1 MSKLNKL
8 IDYLNSS
15 GFITEAQYLSSYI
28 TKEAKKKMD
37 SVGEEDEDINNDGKK
52 DKQDK
57 YLLNRRKTIQK
68 KVKTKASKGG

>member
-15 GFITEAQYLSSYI
+15 GFIAEAQYLSSYI

-37 SVGEEDEDINNDGKK
+37 SVGKEDEDINNDGKK

-57 YLLNRRKTIQK
+57 YLLNRRKIIQK

>member
-1 MSKLNKL
+1 MSRLNKL

-15 GFITEAQYLSSYI
+15 GFIAEAQYLSSYI

-37 SVGEEDEDINNDGKK
+37 PVGEEDEDVNNDGKK

-57 YLLNRRKTIQK
+57 YILNRRKVIQK
-68 KVKTKASKGG
+68 KVKTKSSKGG